1 MKLSAK
7 KVIGM
12 VAVCAAV
19 LVIGAISTIWIMFPP
34 EKIKA
39 LIIPEVEK
47 ALSRK
52 VTVEKAGI
60 TIFPVLGVSLSGVE
74 ISNSSKS
81 SFSEE
86 PFVSL
91 DKFLVQIGVSS
102 IFKGYPEISKI
113 IIQRPKILVEI
124 DSSGAFNFDDMPVM
138 AKDTAKEKKT
148 SSMPVLPVPI
158 SLKSFSI
165 EQGSVIYKDK
175 KGKQEFII
183 GDINQKISLRLD
195 KELKDI
201 KTTGSLVLNEISVKT
216 KEIEKPLSDLTL
228 TLNHDVKIDLISGK
242 AEISQ
247 LRLSL
252 QKLYFNLTGSVS
264 NFNDTPELDL
274 TMNTDPIQISD
285 ILSEIPAEILPDIKK
300 LTGSGI
306 ANIGLTVKGA
316 LKDSGSLPINGK
328 LSLKDVMVKYTSLPK
343 AINNLNADCNF
354 TDTSI
359 VLNSLKMNFGDNPI
373 ALHASFIN
381 FKHPFVDLA
390 ILAKL
395 KLEDIKDVIELP
407 KGVKLSGNAAID
419 VNAKGEADPAD
430 PTKLDV
436 KGTLDL
442 TDLSVLWP
450 PLVKP
455 ALINGRFTLSS
466 KAIGQNLAVK
476 IGQSSLT
483 MNAAIT
489 NYLSMVFADST
500 KKLPRPSVDFTLKSP
515 LLNVD
520 EFMPPSKEEPVSN
533 DNTSPKQP
541 ENAPL
546 IAPLPG
552 VDMKGTISAQKI
564 IYQNVEM
571 DNMNMRVNVIQDIAD
586 ISIKSGFANGTI
598 DEQIHADLRNTSNIS
613 FNNKLTIKDVQIN
626 DLMGRFGGFIQPTNA
641 LNRELVNIQNSLFGK
656 VSLNS
661 SISGHGGTQ
670 DAITKSL
677 LGDITITI
685 GEGKIVNSKI
695 LNNIAGKVEKF
706 VKFGDLQF
714 RDLKAI
720 MHIENEQVQF
730 NTFHILSSLGDWD
743 IKGTTGFNGNL
754 NMDIN
759 NKLTKDVSGTI
770 LSVQNSGKNL
780 AKNLLKSTK
789 FANAASSLID
799 NAGVPSD
806 KDGRVTLK
814 MSLGGTI
821 SDPHASFSGFGEG
834 ENKNETA
841 SEPSQKKQATEQ
853 IHNMIS
859 EKKED
864 LEKKAQEEKAKI
876 EQEAKQKLA
885 EEKAALETQ
894 QEQLKSDAKKAL
906 KKFFK

>member
-7 KVIGM
+7 KVIGI

-34 EKIKA
+34 AKIKA
-39 LIIPEVEK
+39 MIIPEVEK

-74 ISNSSKS
+74 ISNSSRS

-91 DKFLVQIGVSS
+91 DKFLVQISFAS
-102 IFKGYPEISKI
+102 IFKGYPEISKVI
-113 IIQRPKILVEI
+113 LHKPKILVET
-124 DSSGAFNFDDMPVM
+124 DSSGAFNFDDMPIM
-138 AKDTAKEKKT
+138 AKDTTKKKKT
-148 SSMPVLPVPI
+148 SMPVLPVPI
-158 SLKSFSI
+158 SLKTFSI
-165 EQGSVIYKDK
+165 EKGSIIYKDN

-183 GDINQKISLRLD
+183 GDVNQKISLHLD
-195 KELKDI
+195 KELKNI
-201 KTTGSLVLNEISVKT
+201 KTTGNLVLNQISVKT
-216 KEIEKPLSDLTL
+216 KEIEKPLSNLKL

-252 QKLYFNLTGSVS
+252 QKLFFNLTGSVT

-274 TMNTDPIQISD
+274 TMNTDPIQIND
-285 ILSEIPAEILPDIKK
+285 ILSEIPAEIFPDIKK

-354 TDTSI
+354 TDTSV

-407 KGVKLSGNAAID
+407 KGVKLSGNAAVD

-442 TDLSVLWP
+442 SDLSVLWP

-466 KAIGQNLAVK
+466 KAIGQNLSVK

-500 KKLPRPSVDFTLKSP
+500 KKLPRPTVDFTLKSP

-520 EFMPPSKEEPVSN
+520 EFMPPSKEPVSN
-533 DNTSPKQP
+533 GSTSPKQP
-541 ENAPL
+541 ENTPL

-564 IYQNVEM
+564 IYQKVEM

-598 DEQIHADLRNTSNIS
+598 DEQIHADLHNTSNIS
-613 FNNKLTIKDVQIN
+613 FNNKLTVKDVQIN

-641 LNRELVNIQNSLFGK
+641 LNREVVNIQNSLFGK

-670 DAITKSL
+670 AEITKSL
-677 LGDITITI
+677 TGDVTASV

-695 LNNIAGKVEKF
+695 LDNIAGKVEKF
-706 VKFGDLQF
+706 VKIGDLQF

-730 NTFHILSSLGDWD
+730 NSFHILSSLGDWD
-743 IKGTTGFNGNL
+743 IKGTTSFSGNL
-754 NMDIN
+754 KMDVA
-759 NKLTKDVSGTI
+759 NKLTKEISGTI

-780 AKNLLKSTK
+780 AKSLLKNTK

-799 NAGVPSD
+799 NTGVPSD
-806 KDGRVTLK
+806 KEGRVTLK
-814 MSLGGTI
+814 MNLGGTI
-821 SDPHASFSGFGEG
+821 SDPHASFRGFGEG
-834 ENKNETA
+834 ENKSETA
-841 SEPSQKKQATEQ
+841 SKPSPKKQATEQ
-853 IHNMIS
+853 IQNMIS

-885 EEKAALETQ
+885 EEKATLEAQ